1 METRSHIPLLF
12 DSHPYYDDYSLS
24 SGYLKSL
31 FKPGYAVQARELT
44 QVQSML
50 QSQIEHFGSHIFK
63 NGSIVLGGE
72 IGESTAHYVRV
83 SEADT
88 LSNISELV
96 GKDLLKVIMNDEGI
110 EIRTDK
116 LGKII
121 HTLESTK
128 KVDGTLED
136 NQIIIYQPLSVYSIA
151 ENEKLRVSDIG
162 NSDFTPASDGVGDVN
177 GTDAI
182 QISVAEG
189 IFYVDGYFVY
199 SSAQTT
205 IPYIA
210 NVDGIRIFSNPT
222 ATVGFRIDKTII
234 NATQDETLRDPA
246 AGFYN
251 FNAPGSD
258 RFKINLVMKFE
269 TFTALAGDASNLVF
283 TSESFLELVRIVGGN
298 TTKKVLY
305 SEYSEIEEA
314 LARRTYDESGHY
326 TVTTPKIRIV
336 EHGIAFAPAD
346 ADKFAVGIEPHKSYV
361 SGFEI
366 DTQSTLF
373 LSADKARDIHKV
385 VSEPF
390 DTILGNY
397 FVIKEETSYIG
408 NYWHADHEDGPAVR
422 LVRGDRY
429 EIQDS
434 AGSSLGYCNVLG
446 LRVVTDEYRLY
457 AHNISTLP
465 DKNITNSAK
474 LCPLGGAG
482 VAIGELPL
490 YIDTVD
496 GAVGP
501 HSPNIRSLL
510 FPTASNGTISEG
522 GLTGP
527 TQLNTQI
534 HRTFNATSS
543 EPVYEGN
550 TTHEFLSDYTVS
562 GINGNPIIIRSLS
575 NGADAAIDTNAEVVL
590 GSDNRIEVTFNPPIT
605 GEGSYS
611 ILYDAVLIPST
622 DLKPTVRSKV
632 RESKVDTDITSST
645 TKNINGKLYVE
656 FKLVQADIIDLT
668 QVSDNNSGGD
678 DGGSVIDPLY
688 IILDNGQR
696 QHAYNSGL
704 VYVEEASLV
713 KISEEYKIS
722 VTYDYYEHSGFGPVT
737 PESYPTDIDYED
749 IPSFTDPDSGRFY
762 RLQNYID
769 YRPVQEANY
778 EWTFS
783 HSNPYLYG
791 TPIHMAGAFISYDS
805 YLPRTDTV
813 VIDGEDRSLKI
824 VRGVPGVID
833 DSPNISP
840 NDMSLYNIDISP
852 YVFDLSKDIKTR
864 FVSNNRFTMKQIG
877 QLKTENDIRYRA
889 DIYNSLHSSALSL
902 VNSWQLDGETS
913 FPDQNAILV
922 DDMTGHGFADVMDR
936 SHNCSMDS
944 SIGAVRPPITQKPHN
959 VALTTGNL
967 NISDDGIITF
977 GLSDNNHIALRQK
990 EGTGSVSTNSFGE
1003 VDYLGHMSLTPSSDF
1018 YFDSSAA
1025 PYVYVNSY
1033 GENNAYEVGLS
1044 AYQSG
1049 RSFGFGTIERE
1060 WEHHWLGEKSD
1071 FRSANVVDPFS
1082 RSYSSPIINQNNI
1095 YPDRILRTVGE
1106 RTVDESVTPYM
1117 RSVTIDFS
1125 ATGMMPGAVVYAFFD
1140 GVMVGD
1146 STGYTVA
1153 ETDVADGI
1161 GTVSGSIDIPSGT
1174 FVSGVKSFRLID
1186 RTDNDNKLALTM
1198 AESKFYSQG
1207 VLNTTD
1213 NLITSFRPPVS
1224 RRKSVNS
1231 PDIIDSNYQSLQDD
1245 NFSPAVGGLEPLA
1258 QEFVVDPG
1266 TYPNGMF
1273 LESVDL
1279 FAKTADPNQPITIQI
1294 RPMELGRPHPHTVI
1308 PLSTVT
1314 KTTVVT
1320 YPGPPGEEG
1329 EVDNMKT
1336 NFQFSS
1342 PIYLSSGKYAVCVI
1356 SNGNYELHSAIEGQF
1371 TLEPSGVQTT
1381 IPYSADSGVGL
1392 KLGGIF
1398 KPISNGTRVKDS
1410 SHQLT
1415 MRINKH
1421 YFNSTVDENLTIRP
1435 IGSTDNVGAIILTG
1449 NDQPFDAS
1457 SMNPTIKMTTPSG
1470 DINLSLNKAT
1480 NIHLPIVGSAQTPIT
1495 MTFGAITD
1503 RNLSPVIDSERLGI
1517 IAIRDEVSATVDNLP
1532 GELLSGS
1539 GSSTVPA
1546 RYVSKRVDTTS
1557 SNMNDIAVF
1566 LKAYGKEEGSIAVFV
1581 KVGGVEDTFDNNPY
1595 IQLYPQVIGGSTR
1608 SAEGKTKENAFNE
1621 YCFRPE
1627 TIATLGNY
1635 DTYSVKVVMM
1645 ADQTQ
1650 DSHNEMPYVKDLR
1663 AVPLSTT

>member
-1 METRSHIPLLF
+1 
-12 DSHPYYDDYSLS
+12 
-24 SGYLKSL
+24 
-31 FKPGYAVQARELT
+31 
-44 QVQSML
+44 ML
-50 QSQIEHFGSHIFK
+50 QSQIEHFGSHVFK

-83 SEADT
+83 GEAYA

-96 GKDLLKVIMNDEGI
+96 GKDLLKVIMDDEGI

-128 KVDGTLED
+128 NVNGTLED
-136 NQIIIYQPLSVYSIA
+136 NQIIIYQPLSVYNIA
-151 ENEKLRVSDIG
+151 TDEKLRVSDIG
-162 NSDFTPASDGVGDVN
+162 NSEFIPASDGVGDVN

-189 IFYVDGYFVY
+189 IFYVNGYFVY

-205 IPYIA
+205 IPYSTRDD
-210 NVDGIRIFSNPT
+210 DGVRVFSNPT
-222 ATVGFRIDKTII
+222 ATVGFQIDKTII

-258 RFKINLVMKFE
+258 RFKISLLLKFE

-283 TSESFLELVRIVGGN
+283 TSDSFLELVRIVDGN

-326 TVTTPKIRIV
+326 TVTTPKIRVV
-336 EHGIAFAPAD
+336 EHGTVFAPAD
-346 ADKFAVGIEPHKSYV
+346 VDKFAVGIEPHKSYV

-385 VSEPF
+385 VAEPF

-397 FVIKEETSYIG
+397 FVIDEVDSYIG
-408 NYWHADHEDGPAVR
+408 PLMEWNERTGTR

-429 EIQDS
+429 QIQDS
-434 AGSSLGYCNVLG
+434 SDSALGYCNVLG
-446 LRVVTDEYRLY
+446 LRIVNSEYRLY
-457 AHNISTLP
+457 VHNISTLP
-465 DKNITNSAK
+465 DKNITNAFR
-474 LCPLGGAG
+474 LCPLNAQSNP
-482 VAIGELPL
+482 ITTLPL
-490 YIDTVD
+490 VIEAVG

-510 FPTASNGTISEG
+510 FPTASNGTISEDG
-522 GLTGP
+522 IAGNLVGTS
-527 TQLNTQI
+527 QLSTQI
-534 HRTFNATSS
+534 HRTFNSTSS
-543 EPVYEGN
+543 EPVTEGD
-550 TTHEFLSDYTVS
+550 TTHQFLSDYTVPDGS
-562 GINGNPIIIRSLS
+562 PTVNAIIIRSLS
-575 NGADAAIDTNAEVVL
+575 SGADAKIDTTAGVERL
-590 GSDNRIEVTFNPPIT
+590 DDHRIKVTFNPPIT
-605 GEGSYS
+605 TEGSYS
-611 ILYDAVLIPST
+611 ILYDAVLKST
-622 DLKPTVRSKV
+622 DSEPGVSTVRTKT
-632 RESKVDTDITSST
+632 RENKTELNITSST
-645 TKNINGKLYVE
+645 TKNINGKEYVE
-656 FKLVQADIIDLT
+656 FKLTKADIIDIEYV
-668 QVSDNNSGGD
+668 QDHNSNND
-678 DGGSVIDPLY
+678 EIDPLY

-704 VYVEEASLV
+704 VYVSGGDEEGELV
-713 KISEEYKIS
+713 DVGGEYKIS
-722 VTYDYYEHSGFGPVT
+722 VKYYYYDHGGFGPVT
-737 PESYPTDIDYED
+737 PESYPVGLGYDN
-749 IPSFTDPDSGRFY
+749 IPPFTDPDSGRFY

-769 YRPVQEANY
+769 YRPVQTY
-778 EWTFS
+778 SGGWEWS
-783 HSNPYLYG
+783 YSDPYLYG
-791 TPIHMAGAFISYDS
+791 TPIHMVAGSAFLSYNS

-813 VIDGEDRSLKI
+813 VVDGEDRSLKI

-840 NDMSLYNIDISP
+840 NDMSLYNIDISS

-877 QLKTENDIRYRA
+877 QLKNENDIRYRA
-889 DIYNSLHSSALSL
+889 DIYKSLHSSALSL
-902 VNSWQLDGETS
+902 VNSWQLSGETS

-944 SIGAVRPPITQKPHN
+944 AIGAARPPITQKAHN
-959 VALTTGNL
+959 VALTIGNL
-967 NISDDGIITF
+967 NKSSDGIITF
-977 GLSDNNHIALRQK
+977 GLSDNIHIALMQT

-1018 YFDSSAA
+1018 YFDSSSA

-1044 AYQSG
+1044 AFQSG

-1082 RSYSSPIINQNNI
+1082 RSYSSPIINQNNK
-1095 YPDRILRTVGE
+1095 YPDRILRSVGE

-1117 RSVTIDFS
+1117 RSVNIDFS
-1125 ATGMMPGAVVYAFFD
+1125 ATGMMPGATAYAFFD

-1146 STGYTVA
+1146 SNGYA
-1153 ETDVADGI
+1153 VADEEAVDAS
-1161 GTVSGSIDIPSGT
+1161 GTVSGSIEIPSGT

-1186 RTDNDNKLALTM
+1186 RPDNDNKLALTM

-1231 PDIIDSNYQSLQDD
+1231 SDIIDSNYQSLQDD
-1245 NFSPAVGGLEPLA
+1245 NFSPVVGGLEPLA

-1266 TYPNGMF
+1266 TYANGIF

-1294 RPMELGRPHPHTVI
+1294 RPMELGRPHPYAVI

-1314 KTTVVT
+1314 NTTVVT
-1320 YPGPPGEEG
+1320 RSGPPG
-1329 EVDNMKT
+1329 DSDDIDIMNT
-1336 NFQFSS
+1336 NFKFSS

-1356 SNGNYELHSAIEGQF
+1356 SNGNYELWSAIDGQF
-1371 TLEPSGVQTT
+1371 TLTEAGVKTNT
-1381 IPYSADSGVGL
+1381 EYSVDSGDGL

-1421 YFNSTVDENLTIRP
+1421 HFDSQQDRDLSITP
-1435 IGSTDNVGAIILTG
+1435 IGSTENTSAIIITG

-1457 SMNPTIKMTTPSG
+1457 SMNPTIKMGPPGSQ
-1470 DINLSLNKAT
+1470 INLSLNKAT
-1480 NIHLPIVGSAQTPIT
+1480 NISPPKTISPQTSIQ

-1503 RNLSPVIDSERLGI
+1503 RDLSPVIDSERLGI
-1517 IAIRDEVSATVDNLP
+1517 IAIRDEVSAKVNTLP

-1539 GSSTVPA
+1539 GSSTIPA

-1566 LKAYGKEEGSIAVFV
+1566 LKAYGKEAGSIAVFV

-1595 IQLYPQVIGGSTR
+1595 IQLYPQVITGTR
-1608 SAEGKTKENAFNE
+1608 SGTGVTVANAFNE

-1627 TIATLGNY
+1627 AITTLGNY

-1663 AVPLSTT
+1663 AVPLSTTTI

>member
-83 SEADT
+83 GEADA

-96 GKDLLKVIMNDEGI
+96 GKDLLKVIENDEGI

-136 NQIIIYQPLSVYSIA
+136 NQIIVYQPLSVYSIA
-151 ENEKLRVSDIG
+151 ADEKLRVSDIG

-258 RFKINLVMKFE
+258 RFKIDLVMKFE

-283 TSESFLELVRIVGGN
+283 TSESFLELVRIVDGN

-326 TVTTPKIRIV
+326 TVTTPKIRVV
-336 EHGIAFAPAD
+336 EHGTAFAPAN
-346 ADKFAVGIEPHKSYV
+346 ADKFAIGIEPHKSYV

-373 LSADKARDIHKV
+373 LSADKARDIHTI

-390 DTILGNY
+390 NTILGNY
-397 FVIKEETSYIG
+397 FVIDEATSLIG
-408 NYWHADHEDGPAVR
+408 QNTNSGHEDGIAVR

-434 AGSSLGYCNVLG
+434 TSSALGYCNVLG
-446 LRVVTDEYRLY
+446 LRIVNTGAVDNEYRLY
-457 AHNISTLP
+457 VHNISILP
-465 DKNITNSAK
+465 GQNITTTTK
-474 LCPLGGAG
+474 LCPLDGSGHSN
-482 VAIGELPL
+482 AILALP
-490 YIDTVD
+490 IDIKAVD

-510 FPTASNGTISEG
+510 FPTASNGTISEDG
-522 GLTGP
+522 IAGNTAG
-527 TQLNTQI
+527 TSQLSTQI
-534 HRTFNATSS
+534 HRTFNSS
-543 EPVYEGN
+543 GTEPVDTGD

-562 GINGNPIIIRSLS
+562 GDGNAIIIRTLS
-575 NGADAAIDTNAEVVL
+575 TGAPAKIDTGAGVEVA
-590 GSDNRIEVTFNPPIT
+590 SDNKTITVTFGSPIT
-605 GEGSYS
+605 DGTYS
-611 ILYDAVLIPST
+611 ILYDAVLVSSDSLPI
-622 DLKPTVRSKV
+622 VRSKV
-632 RESKVDTDITSST
+632 QASKTDTDITSST
-645 TKNINGKLYVE
+645 TKNINGKEYVQ
-656 FKLVQADIIDLT
+656 FKLTQADIIDLT
-668 QVSDNNSGGD
+668 QVLDNNGG
-678 DGGSVIDPLY
+678 GGVINPLY

-704 VYVEEASLV
+704 VYVEKANLV
-713 KISEEYKIS
+713 LVGEYKIS
-722 VTYDYYEHSGFGPVT
+722 VTYSYYQHSGFGPVT
-737 PESYPTDIDYED
+737 PESYPIDLGYD
-749 IPSFTDPDSGRFY
+749 NIPSFTDPDSGRFY

-769 YRPVQEANY
+769 YRPVQTYNGT
-778 EWTFS
+778 WTWAY
-783 HSNPYLYG
+783 SNPYLYG
-791 TPIHMAGAFISYDS
+791 SPIHMVASSAFISYHS

-813 VIDGEDRSLKI
+813 VVDGEDRSLKI

-840 NDMSLYNIDISP
+840 NDMALYNIDISP

-877 QLKTENDIRYRA
+877 QLKNENDIRYRA

-902 VNSWQLDGETS
+902 VNSWQLDDETS

-944 SIGAVRPPITQKPHN
+944 SIGAARPPITQKPHN

-967 NISDDGIITF
+967 NKSSDGIITF
-977 GLSDNNHIALRQK
+977 GLSDDIHIALRQI

-1018 YFDSSAA
+1018 YFDSSSA

-1044 AYQSG
+1044 AFQSG

-1071 FRSANVVDPFS
+1071 FRTANVVDPFS
-1082 RSYSSPIINQNNI
+1082 RSYSSPIINQNNR
-1095 YPDRILRTVGE
+1095 YPDRILRSVGE

-1117 RSVTIDFS
+1117 RSVTINFS
-1125 ATGMMPGAVVYAFFD
+1125 VTGMMPGAVVYAFFD

-1245 NFSPAVGGLEPLA
+1245 NFSPVVGGLEPLA

-1314 KTTVVT
+1314 KKTAVVSN
-1320 YPGPPGEEG
+1320 GPNETL
-1329 EVDNMKT
+1329 NT
-1336 NFQFSS
+1336 NFKFSS

-1356 SNGNYELHSAIEGQF
+1356 SNGNYELHSAIEGQP
-1371 TLEPSGVQTT
+1371 TLDTNGVGKIPSV
-1381 IPYSADSGVGL
+1381 PYSVNSGVGL

-1415 MRINKH
+1415 MKINKH
-1421 YFNSTVDENLTIRP
+1421 YFNSTVDSDLHIKP
-1435 IGSTDNVGAIILTG
+1435 IGSTDKVGAIIITG
-1449 NDQPFDAS
+1449 NDQPFDAN
-1457 SMNPTIKMTTPSG
+1457 SMNPTVKWG
-1470 DINLSLNKAT
+1470 DTNLSMNKAT
-1480 NIHLPIVGSAQTPIT
+1480 NIPVQPVGQTTTTIT

-1517 IAIRDEVSATVDNLP
+1517 IAIRDEVSAIGSLD

-1566 LKAYGKEEGSIAVFV
+1566 LKAYGKEPGSIAVFV

-1595 IQLYPQVIGGSTR
+1595 IQLYPQVIGGSR
-1608 SAEGKTKENAFNE
+1608 SNEGKTEASEFNE
-1621 YCFRPE
+1621 YCFRPS
-1627 TIATLGNY
+1627 TLLSEY

-1645 ADQTQ
+1645 AGQTQ